1 MEKVLILAVL
11 AGVLTTSKVNDYDSR
26 LFDDIVAV
34 DSTRHQYI
42 SITEGE
48 NWCWEHNQW
57 EDVRINRPSS
67 RRKETE
73 LAENSE

>member
-11 AGVLTTSKVNDYDSR
+11 AGVMTSDTVNDYEPI

-34 DSTRHQYI
+34 DSTSHQYI
-42 SITEGE
+42 SLEEGE
-48 NWCWEHNQW
+48 NWCWEHLLW
-57 EDVRINRPSS
+57 EEVRINRPSS

-73 LAENSE
+73 LAEISE